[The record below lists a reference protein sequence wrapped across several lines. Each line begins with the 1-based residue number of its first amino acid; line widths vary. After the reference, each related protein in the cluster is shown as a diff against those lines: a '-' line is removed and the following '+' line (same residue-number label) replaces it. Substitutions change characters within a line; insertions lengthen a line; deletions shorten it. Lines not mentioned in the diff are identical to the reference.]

1 MGSLYLPPHIYWVC
15 LCGAFLT
22 SRGLRSLSK
31 IFSINCLRVRDQ
43 ETLLAIAILILSGSF
58 WFFSMNLSVA
68 NWPTLTPS
76 IHQHDLLLKKA
87 LEIVEGR
94 GWSCSKAFDNSKIMS
109 YSQDG

>member
-1 MGSLYLPPHIYWVC
+1 MGFLYLPTHVYWVR
-15 LCGAFLT
+15 LCSALLT
-22 SRGLRSLSK
+22 SKGLRSPSK
-31 IFSINCLRVRDQ
+31 IFSINCLHVRDQ
-43 ETLLAIAILILSGSF
+43 ETLLTIAISILSGSF
-58 WFFSMNLSVA
+58 WFFCMNLSVA
-68 NWPTLTPS
+68 NWPILSPS